1 MQQSISDA
9 NPPRVARGPALAGA
23 IPPDTSLGLG
33 LCGQVP
39 HAASIPTSFQEH
51 KCLPEIPPL
60 WHRGEFCDLAFTAP
74 HGLGLYTHSPQLKSR
89 SVVKKGVVELG
100 NRGITHRQ

>member
-9 NPPRVARGPALAGA
+9 NPPRVACSPALAGA
-23 IPPDTSLGLG
+23 IPPDASLGLG
-33 LCGQVP
+33 FCGQVP

-51 KCLPEIPPL
+51 KCLPKIPLL

-74 HGLGLYTHSPQLKSR
+74 HGLGLCTHSPQMKSR